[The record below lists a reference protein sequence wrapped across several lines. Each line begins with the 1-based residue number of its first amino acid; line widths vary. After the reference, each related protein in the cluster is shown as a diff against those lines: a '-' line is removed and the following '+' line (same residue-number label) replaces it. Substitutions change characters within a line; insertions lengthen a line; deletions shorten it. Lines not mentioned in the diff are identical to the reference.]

1 MAAPQLLTVL
11 QAAERLGVS
20 DDTVR
25 NLVHAGK
32 LSYVRVTTGDKKG
45 PLRFTE
51 ADLDAFIQR
60 NRRVAA
66 AEKEYPDVSRVPHRK
81 RRSLANLDEAQRYA

>member
-25 NLVHAGK
+25 TLANTGK
-32 LSYVRVTTGDKKG
+32 LSHVRVGIGTSKARM
-45 PLRFTE
+45 RFTE
-51 ADLDAFIQR
+51 ADLQAYIER
-60 NRRVAA
+60 NRHVAA
-66 AEKEYPDVSRVPHRK
+66 ADKEYPDVSRVPHQK
-81 RRSLANLDEAQRYA
+81 RRSLDLPEAQRYA